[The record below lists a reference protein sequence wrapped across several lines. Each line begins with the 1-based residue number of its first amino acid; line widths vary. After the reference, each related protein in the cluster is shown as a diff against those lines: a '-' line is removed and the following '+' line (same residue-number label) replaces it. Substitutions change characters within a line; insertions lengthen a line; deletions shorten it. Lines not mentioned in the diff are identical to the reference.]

1 MTPEHLALLSGWT
14 VETVETSGSEVRLL
28 LRRNN
33 RRREAVV
40 RDGVLHVAD
49 LHYVPREADLR
60 VYRTWHSFADAVVDA
75 VQEHLHPLTVST
87 SPVGQPQALGV
98 TCEATGKTLW
108 VGLSTLRRH
117 MVETEPDLPL
127 SSEGYHKVLTRLCAK
142 RGSLGGVLA
151 AARS

>member
-14 VETVETSGSEVRLL
+14 VETVETSSSEVRLL

-40 RDGVLHVAD
+40 RGGVLHVAD
-49 LHYVPREADLR
+49 LHYVPRGADLR

-75 VQEHLHPLTVST
+75 VQEHPLTVSA
-87 SPVGQPQALGV
+87 SSVGQPQALGV

-127 SSEGYHKVLTRLCAK
+127 SSEGYHKVLTRLCVK
-142 RGSLGGVLA
+142 RGSLDPVLA

>member
-1 MTPEHLALLSGWT
+1 MTPEHLALLSGWV
-14 VETVETSGSEVRLL
+14 VETVETSGAHVRFV

-40 RDGVLHVAD
+40 RDGVLHISD
-49 LHYVPREADLR
+49 LHYVSREADLR
-60 VYRTWHSFADAVVDA
+60 VYRTWHTFADA
-75 VQEHLHPLTVST
+75 VQEHPHSFMVGTP
-87 SPVGQPQALGV
+87 PVEQHQALGV
-98 TCEATGKTLW
+98 TCESTGKTLW

-117 MVETEPDLPL
+117 MVETEPELPL

-151 AARS
+151 ALS